1 MNQHQSR
8 IELVRARLPPY
19 EPPPPWIPP
28 QERVHHPDYNND
40 IREFLPREL
49 ILQRMRA
56 SEQLGFNIRGGQ
68 EHHCGIFVSKVMP
81 NSEADKLGLREG
93 DQILTVNQRDFTNI
107 DHAEA
112 VRVLKMN
119 TTIQMMVRFFPY
131 GYDRTYDKCKFLA
144 SNQQAE
150 R

>member
-1 MNQHQSR
+1 MNQDHR
-8 IELVRARLPPY
+8 VELVRARLPPY
-19 EPPPPWIPP
+19 EHPPPWVPP
-28 QERVHHPDYNND
+28 QQREFHPDYNND

-68 EHHCGIFVSKVMP
+68 EHHCGIFVSKVMV
-81 NSEADKLGLREG
+81 NSEADNLGLREG
-93 DQILTVNQRDFTNI
+93 DQILMVNNRDFENI

-112 VRVLKMN
+112 VKVLKMN
-119 TTIQMMVRFFPY
+119 TRIVMTVRFFPY